1 MSHVVDTDSLPFVQL
16 SLVYRVY
23 LTLEDFVDE
32 WRLFSVFLLEALS
45 LLLVCLIEPVE

>member
-16 SLVYRVY
+16 LSLVYRVY
-23 LTLEDFVDE
+23 VTLEDFVDE

-45 LLLVCLIEPVE
+45 LLLVV